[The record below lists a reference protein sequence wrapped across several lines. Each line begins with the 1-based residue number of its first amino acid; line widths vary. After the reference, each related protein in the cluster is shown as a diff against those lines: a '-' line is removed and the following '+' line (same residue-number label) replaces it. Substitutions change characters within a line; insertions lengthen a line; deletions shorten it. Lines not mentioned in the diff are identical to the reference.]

1 MTKRFLC
8 IAISVLM
15 LYCAVGCNDT
25 VEKNGYDQDIAQAIT
40 NSIENTTEDMEQ
52 AIPAPIEKSEK
63 AEGERPG
70 ELMMPADKPEETPT
84 QTIEQ
89 EKNVC
94 TLSVKCD
101 TILMNLDNLKEEKRA
116 LIPENGIIFG
126 EKEVEFT
133 PGESVF
139 DVLKR
144 EMQNNKIHME
154 FNESPVYKTAYI
166 EGIGNIY
173 EFDCGELSGWMYMVN
188 GKSQGMGCSQYIV
201 KVNDHIELLYTCD
214 MGRDLRGD

>member
-1 MTKRFLC
+1 MIKRFLC

-15 LYCAVGCNDT
+15 LVCVAGCN
-25 VEKNGYDQDIAQAIT
+25 ESAERSGYKQDIAQAI
-40 NSIENTTEDMEQ
+40 ENNVENITEDMEQ
-52 AIPAPIEKSEK
+52 ASPAPIKKSEK
-63 AEGERPG
+63 TEEERPR
-70 ELMMPADKPEETPT
+70 EQLMLADKAQETPI
-84 QTIEQ
+84 QIVEQ
-89 EKNVC
+89 RKNVC

-101 TILMNLDNLKEEKRA
+101 TILMNLDDLKEEKRK
-116 LIPENGIIFG
+116 LIPENGIIFA

-139 DVLKR
+139 DILKR
-144 EMQNNKIHME
+144 EMQNNKVHME

-173 EFDCGELSGWMYMVN
+173 ELDCGELSGWMYMVN

-201 KVNDHIELLYTCD
+201 KANDRIEWQYTCD
-214 MGRDLRGD
+214 MGRDLRGE